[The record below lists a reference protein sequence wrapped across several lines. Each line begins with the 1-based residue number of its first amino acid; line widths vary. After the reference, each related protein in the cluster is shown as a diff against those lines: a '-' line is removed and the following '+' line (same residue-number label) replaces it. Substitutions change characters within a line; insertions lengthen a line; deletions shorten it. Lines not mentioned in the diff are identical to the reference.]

1 MASANNPV
9 CVHCGC
15 REAFHVQWRRW
26 RPYARV
32 RATAGRTL
40 LIARLPRLRSRHGS
54 RGRDG
59 RALSQSPRSR
69 KRPRGILVTIVI
81 MRWWAIR
88 RRIYYGTGF
97 LSFWAVVG
105 VFVFLGAFYVPPSC
119 FDGLMNG
126 DEGGVDCDG
135 SCVRIC
141 AASVIPPRVVWA
153 DSFRIA
159 DGQYNAVAY
168 IENKNPTAATPALEY
183 TFKLL
188 EAGSVISERS
198 GVTILPPG
206 SVYPI
211 FEGRIFTDNARIPTE
226 TVLEIK
232 DVELWQPATIGREQF
247 RVLDLDLTAVDTRP
261 RLVAR
266 VENAE
271 LSAADK
277 VEVVATIFNSAGVPL
292 TASQTFIDN
301 FAPRSTRD
309 AVFTWPSSIAKTVR
323 SCEVPSDIMLVLDR
337 SGSMA
342 ADGGDPPEPLSSA
355 KTAALRFLE
364 QVKPESQIGLL
375 SYATTPSEP
384 LEQTLTADRARVET
398 ALAGVKMGED
408 GIQYTNMGDAFKS
421 AYAELTS
428 QRHRADAR
436 KVIIFMTDGDV
447 TRPKN
452 PDTDELD
459 REYAAAYARHAAA
472 EAKAD
477 NTTIYTIGFGDVA
490 ASDGES
496 LARDRDLIRDLS
508 SGDGYYFEAPTVAD
522 LRHVYEQIA
531 RGLCEDGPTR
541 IDVITKTDTNFTPL
555 R

>member
-1 MASANNPV
+1 M
-9 CVHCGC
+9 
-15 REAFHVQWRRW
+15 
-26 RPYARV
+26 
-32 RATAGRTL
+32 
-40 LIARLPRLRSRHGS
+40 
-54 RGRDG
+54 
-59 RALSQSPRSR
+59 
-69 KRPRGILVTIVI
+69 
-81 MRWWAIR
+81 
-88 RRIYYGTGF
+88 
-97 LSFWAVVG
+97 
-105 VFVFLGAFYVPPSC
+105 FVFLVVFNVPPSC
-119 FDGLMNG
+119 FDGLLNG

-141 AASVIPPRVVWA
+141 SASVIPPKVVWV

-188 EAGSVISERS
+188 DAGSVISERS

-232 DVELWQPATIGREQF
+232 EVELWQPATIGREQF

-266 VENAE
+266 IENSE
-271 LSAADK
+271 LTAADT
-277 VEVVATIFNSAGVPL
+277 VEVVATVFNSAGKPL

-301 FAPRSTRD
+301 FAPRSTRE

-342 ADGGDPPEPLSSA
+342 ADGGDPPEPLESA
-355 KTAALRFLE
+355 KVAASRFLE
-364 QVKPESQIGLL
+364 QAKPGSQIGLL
-375 SYATTPSEP
+375 SYATTPSQP
-384 LEQTLTADRARVET
+384 LEQTLTSDLVQVKT
-398 ALAGVKMGED
+398 ALSQIKMGED
-408 GIQYTNMGDAFKS
+408 GVQYTNMGDAFQE
-421 AYAELTS
+421 AYTELTS
-428 QRHRADAR
+428 SRHRDDAR

-452 PDTDELD
+452 PLTDEPD
-459 REYAAAYARHAAA
+459 REYAANYARSIAAT
-472 EAKAD
+472 AKAD
-477 NTTIYTIGFGDVA
+477 NTTVYTIGFGDVA
-490 ASDGES
+490 ASDGDA
-496 LARDRDLIRDLS
+496 LARDRDLIRDLA
-508 SGDGYYFEAPTVAD
+508 SGPEYYFEAPTARD
-522 LRHVYEQIA
+522 LQRVYEQIA
-531 RGLCEDGPTR
+531 SGLCEDGPTR
-541 IDVITKTDTNFTPL
+541 IDVITKTATNFTPL
-555 R
+555 Q